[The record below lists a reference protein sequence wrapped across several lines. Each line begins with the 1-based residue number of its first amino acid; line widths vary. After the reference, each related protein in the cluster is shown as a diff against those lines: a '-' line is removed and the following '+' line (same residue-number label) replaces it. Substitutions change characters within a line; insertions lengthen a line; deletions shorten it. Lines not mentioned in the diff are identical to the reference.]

1 MRLARTLWAGLILA
15 LVACRSPRDA
25 PAPAASALPEAA
37 PPSSLVA
44 ELSLGNPKETWRR
57 LRVLGGDRAQ
67 ALPSSLPVLLAT
79 SLSLPPAAAGGLDE
93 ALPMV
98 GVILSRAE
106 RAEPDV
112 VLGMH
117 VVSGAELVASLTLGD
132 GAKFRRVELGARVV
146 RLVSAPGAP
155 EFDGALGVSGNYL
168 LLSTNVDAL
177 KDAARFVAEK
187 VSKRARSEPGL
198 TLSAG
203 QSVLGGLLARRLREA
218 WHAERARLSAQDLAA
233 RAEKGRAP
241 DFADPAVLLSGA
253 DGTVESWLSVLESSR
268 ELSLSLS
275 PEPDRLRAEL
285 RLTPAEEGSARALH
299 RDLVVGSTAP
309 LLELPADARAGLL
322 LRGDARAG
330 EGGLGAGLASLF
342 GDRLSAAQ
350 ATRLSGA
357 LDAFAKS
364 RRGATVV
371 GLVPAPAPALVVRCE
386 LSDAASFSQSLS
398 DLLALIELP
407 AVSGWLSATLGRPSV
422 ERTKTRA
429 GAERAKLRFARAG
442 SEALT
447 LPKSLSVTWQPRGD
461 VGVIVVSPEANLEPS
476 AFDQGATLASRAW
489 LARDPA
495 APPEQTALALYLDAR
510 LLAPGGP
517 DEAPLWLNFGRK
529 GDQTAFSL
537 DLSAPA
543 LSALARRF
551 ALDRSP

>member
-1 MRLARTLWAGLILA
+1 LRLARTLWAGLILA
-15 LVACRSPRDA
+15 LVACRSPSDA
-25 PAPAASALPEAA
+25 PAPAAAALPEAA

-93 ALPMV
+93 AVPMV
-98 GVILSRAE
+98 GVILSRPD

-117 VVSGAELVASLTLGD
+117 VVSGAELVASLSLGD
-132 GAKFRRVELGARVV
+132 GAKFRRVELGPRVV

-168 LLSTNVDAL
+168 LLSTSVDSL

-198 TLSAG
+198 TLTAG
-203 QSVLGGLLARRLREA
+203 QSVLGGQLARRLRDA

-233 RAEKGRAP
+233 RQAKGRAP

-253 DGTVESWLSVLESSR
+253 DSTVESWLSVLESSR

-285 RLTPAEEGSARALH
+285 RLTPAEEGAARALQ
-299 RDLVVGSTAP
+299 RDLVVGSNAP
-309 LLELPADARAGLL
+309 LFELPAGARAGLL
-322 LRGDARAG
+322 LRGDARPG
-330 EGGLGAGLASLF
+330 EGGLGAGLGSLF
-342 GDRLSAAQ
+342 GDRLSAPQ
-350 ATRLSGA
+350 ATRLNRA

-364 RRGATVV
+364 RRGATVL
-371 GLVPAPAPALVVRCE
+371 GLVPAPAPALVIRCE
-386 LSDAASFSQSLS
+386 LSDAVAFSQSLS
-398 DLLALIELP
+398 ELLALIELP
-407 AVSGWLSATLGRPSV
+407 AVTAWLSGTLGRPSV
-422 ERTKTRA
+422 ERSKTKA
-429 GAERAKLRFARAG
+429 GAERARVRFLPSGPRAL
-442 SEALT
+442 A
-447 LPKSLSVTWQPRGD
+447 LPKSLSLTWQARGD
-461 VGVIVVSPEANLEPS
+461 VGVIVLSPEGSLEPS
-476 AFDQGATLASRAW
+476 AFEQGARLGERAW

-495 APPEQTALALYLDAR
+495 GPLEQTALALYLDAR

-517 DEAPLWLNFGRK
+517 DEAPLWLTFGRK
-529 GDQTAFSL
+529 DEQTAL
-537 DLSAPA
+537 LLELSAPA